1 MNSPAVRGPVTIL
14 ALAAGLLLPLTA
26 AGEVVRFEIL
36 ERAPLAGGKAYGATG
51 AYERI
56 TGRVYYAVDPALPQN
71 RQVIDLPLAPRNG
84 AGKVEFSADF
94 CILAPADSARG
105 NGCALY
111 DVNNRGNKLALGMF
125 NYGGGNA
132 LDAEKDLGDGFL
144 FRHGFTVV
152 WSGWDGELLPAEHRL
167 RLAAPAAVSPAG
179 PITGLVRC
187 EVCPTSPVT
196 RMAVNWANHGSY
208 RPTAGG
214 IAKAT
219 LTVRERPD
227 DSRHVVSRDQ
237 WELHVTELPD
247 QPVGQLPKVELEV
260 PAGMKPGFLYEVIY
274 EAQDPVVMGAGFL
287 GVRDLISALKHGT
300 GADHPLLR
308 DGKPVIRDAI
318 GFGVSQ
324 SGRFLRE
331 YLYSG
336 FNEDERGRKVF
347 EGLIPHVAGGGLGS
361 FNHRFAQPTRHGS
374 QHDHADYPVD
384 RFPFAYEVQRDP
396 FSGAEDGLLRRAEA
410 SGTAPLI
417 MHTQSAAE
425 YWTRAGS
432 LPHTTAD
439 GKADAHPPANVRF
452 YTFGGTQH
460 GPSKW
465 PPEAGSGKNLAN
477 PGDYKP
483 FLRSLLLTML
493 TWMREGIE
501 PPPSRIPSI
510 ADGTLAGWS
519 TKETKFPALSGV
531 IYPLV
536 IRQPPWLDLGPRWS
550 DERIIDHQ
558 PPRIIGHYSVLVPK
572 CGPDGN
578 ELGCLLPVEVAA
590 PVATYTGWN
599 VRSRSAGA
607 EDQLV
612 SLTGSY
618 IPFSLNRVERQATG
632 DLRVSLEERYGTLE
646 RYMQQFDQAIETLQE
661 AGFLLAEDAKRL
673 PGLHRE
679 RVAPLFEK
687 LPRP

>member
-1 MNSPAVRGPVTIL
+1 MHSPAVRQLAPLL
-14 ALAAGLLLPLTA
+14 ALAIGLFAPLTA
-26 AGEVVRFEIL
+26 AGEVVRFEVL
-36 ERAPLAGGKAYGATG
+36 ERVPLASGRAYGTTG
-51 AYERI
+51 SYERI
-56 TGRVYYAVDPALPQN
+56 TGRVYYEVDPLLPQN
-71 RQVIDLPLAPRNG
+71 VPVIDLARAPRNA
-84 AGKVEFSADF
+84 AGRVEFSADF
-94 CILAPADSARG
+94 CILAPVDPARG
-105 NGCALY
+105 NGCVLY

-152 WSGWDGELLPAEHRL
+152 WSGWDGELLPGGDRL
-167 RLAAPAAVSPAG
+167 RLSAPVVVSPDG

-187 EVCPTSPVT
+187 EVCPTSSVT
-196 RMAVNWANHGSY
+196 RMVINWANHGSY
-208 RPTAGG
+208 RPTAEGL
-214 IAKAT
+214 ARAT

-237 WELHVTELPD
+237 WKLHVAELPGE
-247 QPVGQLPKVELEV
+247 PAGQLPKVELEV
-260 PAGMKPGFLYEVIY
+260 SAGLKPGFLYEVIY
-274 EAQDPVVMGAGFL
+274 EAQDPVVMGAGFV
-287 GVRDLISALKHGT
+287 GVRDLIAALKHGG
-300 GADHPLLR
+300 GAGHPLLV

-331 YLYSG
+331 FLYSG
-336 FNEDERGRKVF
+336 FNEDEQRRKVF

-432 LPHTTAD
+432 LPHTTPDA
-439 GKADAHPPANVRF
+439 KADARPPANVRF

-460 GPSKW
+460 GPAKW
-465 PPEAGSGKNLAN
+465 PPEAGQGKSLAN

-483 FLRSLLLTML
+483 FLRSLLLTMV
-493 TWMREGIE
+493 TWIREGVE
-501 PPPSRIPSI
+501 PPPSRMPSI
-510 ADGTLAGWS
+510 AEGTLVGWS

-550 DERIIDHQ
+550 EQRIIDNQ
-558 PPRIIGHYSVLVPK
+558 PPRVVGHYSVLVPK
-572 CGPDGN
+572 SGPDGN
-578 ELGCLLPVEVAA
+578 ELGCLLPPEVAA

-599 VRSRSAGA
+599 VRSRVPAPRI
-607 EDQLV
+607 
-612 SLTGSY
+612 SL
-618 IPFSLNRVERQATG
+618 
-632 DLRVSLEERYGTLE
+632 
-646 RYMQQFDQAIETLQE
+646 
-661 AGFLLAEDAKRL
+661 
-673 PGLHRE
+673 
-679 RVAPLFEK
+679 
-687 LPRP
+687 

>member
-1 MNSPAVRGPVTIL
+1 MNPPAVRGLV
-14 ALAAGLLLPLTA
+14 ALLVLTAGLLLPLTA
-26 AGEVVRFEIL
+26 TGEVVRFEIL
-36 ERAPLAGGKAYGATG
+36 ERVPLAGGNAYGSTG
-51 AYERI
+51 PYERI
-56 TGRVYYAVDPALPQN
+56 TGRVHYAVDPGLRQN
-71 RQVIDLPLAPRNG
+71 SQVVDLALAPRNVDG
-84 AGKVEFSADF
+84 RVEFSADL
-94 CILAPADSARG
+94 CILAPVDPARG

-125 NYGGGNA
+125 NYGGGNG

-152 WSGWDGELLPAEHRL
+152 WSGWDGELLPGGDRL
-167 RLAAPAAVSPAG
+167 RLSAPAMVSPDG

-187 EVCPTSPVT
+187 EVCPTSAAT
-196 RMAVNWANHGSY
+196 RMVINWANHGSY
-208 RPTAGG
+208 RPTAEG

-237 WELHVTELPD
+237 WQLHVTE
-247 QPVGQLPKVELEV
+247 VAGAAAGQLPKVELEV

-274 EAQDPVVMGAGFL
+274 EAQDPVVMGAGFA
-287 GVRDLISALKHGT
+287 GVRDLIAAIKHGG
-300 GADHPLLR
+300 GAGHPLLK

-331 YLYSG
+331 FLYSG
-336 FNEDERGRKVF
+336 FNEDEQGRKVF

-396 FSGAEDGLLRRAEA
+396 FSGEEDGLLRRAEA

-439 GKADAHPPANVRF
+439 GKVDARPPANVRF

-460 GPSKW
+460 GPAKW
-465 PPEAGSGKNLAN
+465 PPEAGQGKALAN

-483 FLRSLLLTML
+483 FLRSLLLTMV
-493 TWMREGIE
+493 TWIREGVE

-510 ADGTLAGWS
+510 AEGTLVGWS
-519 TKETKFPALSGV
+519 TNETKFPALSGV
-531 IYPLV
+531 IYPIV
-536 IRQPPWLDLGPRWS
+536 IRQPPWLDLGPRWA
-550 DERIIDHQ
+550 DQRIIDNQ
-558 PPRIIGHYSVLVPK
+558 PPRTVGHYSVLVPK

-578 ELGCLLPVEVAA
+578 ELGCLLPSEVAA

-599 VRSRSAGA
+599 VRSRGAGA

-632 DLRVSLEERYGTLE
+632 DLRLSLEERYGSLE
-646 RYMQQFDQAIETLQE
+646 RYVQEFKQATQALQE
-661 AGFLLAEDAKRL
+661 AGFLVPEDVQRL
-673 PGLHRE
+673 PEIHRD